1 MLTSDAALADFRF
14 RDFYPQLFIGTMS
27 DRYAGWLDQIYP
39 SEKYSGRITQRS
51 KKMSGKSFVENVLPV
66 ESLTDYFEHF
76 PVLEIDFTFYRPL
89 LDGKGQPT
97 QNFFVL
103 QKYAQFMTDKD
114 QVFLK
119 VPQAVCARKVRKAG
133 AFVENETYLD
143 RALYSERFY
152 APACEI
158 LGNKLR
164 GLIFEQE
171 YQRRDS
177 VSSPEKAAEEW
188 ELFFGS
194 IPQDPRCHLEIRTER
209 LLTPEL
215 FRILKA
221 HGVGLVLSHWTWL
234 PSLRRQLEKAGE
246 PLLSRDNSQVVRLIT
261 PRGKTYEE
269 TYSRAFPFDSQIEG
283 MLHDST
289 VEETVEIIRG
299 VVQKGSQLYLFINNR
314 AGGNA
319 PLAAQ
324 KIASQLSGS

>member
-1 MLTSDAALADFRF
+1 MQTSKTALADFRF
-14 RDFYPQLFIGTMS
+14 RELHPRLFIGTMS
-27 DRYAGWLDQIYP
+27 DRYAGWLGQIYP
-39 SEKYSGRITQRS
+39 SAKYSGRITQRS
-51 KKMSGKSFVENVLPV
+51 KKLRSRVFEERVLPV

-89 LDGKGQPT
+89 LDSKGQPT
-97 QNFFVL
+97 QNFHVL
-103 QKYAQFMTDKD
+103 RKYSQNMTDKD
-114 QVFLK
+114 RVFLK

-133 AFVENETYLD
+133 TFADNETYLD

-158 LGNKLR
+158 LGDKLG

-177 VSSPEKAAEEW
+177 QSLPEQAAEEW
-188 ELFFGS
+188 AGFFDS

-215 FRILKA
+215 FRVLKSQ
-221 HGVGLVLSHWTWL
+221 GIGLVLSHWTWL

-261 PRGKTYEE
+261 PRGKTYED
-269 TYSRAFPFDSQIEG
+269 TYSRAFPFDSLIEG

-289 VEETVEIIRG
+289 VEETVEIIQG
-299 VVQKGSQLYLFINNR
+299 VVQRGSQLYLFINNR

-319 PLAAQ
+319 PLTAQ
-324 KIASQLSGS
+324 KIASRFSQ